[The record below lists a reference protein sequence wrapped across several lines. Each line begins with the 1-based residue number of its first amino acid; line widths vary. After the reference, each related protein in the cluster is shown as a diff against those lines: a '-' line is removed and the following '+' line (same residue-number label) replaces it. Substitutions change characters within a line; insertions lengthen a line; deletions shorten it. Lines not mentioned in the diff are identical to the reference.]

1 MNTGRRGNEIF
12 VHFYQ
17 LDKDASVYKRFAG
30 WDELQRI
37 GKFDWKD
44 YKVVYAG
51 TVEAANE
58 TDACETLYQKFNVGK
73 KPLCYHGT
81 SMSVS
86 DIVKLTDENRQ
97 CTLWYCDN
105 IGFKEIDL

>member
-1 MNTGRRGNEIF
+1 MRYSYI
-12 VHFYQ
+12 FYQ

-73 KPLCYHGT
+73 KT
-81 SMSVS
+81 
-86 DIVKLTDENRQ
+86 IVLSRNKHERERHCKADGRKQAVYAVVL
-97 CTLWYCDN
+97 
-105 IGFKEIDL
+105 